1 MKDLSKKVIVFN
13 LTIKMWSAKK
23 MDKKVTKEVEENHNA
38 KDAGRFNKILIAKD
52 GLSKLNSIAKEA
64 RDYHYEQTLPWTD
77 NGGRILPATNYY
89 EYINKQMEFK
99 EKFEKAVDDFIA
111 VYPALKADA
120 QLFLNTMFSEADYP
134 SVSKLREKFD
144 FTTEPT
150 PIAQLDDIRIS
161 VSQQEVDRLK
171 QEVEKNI
178 YKKIAD
184 STKDMWNRIR
194 EAVEHMYQRLSDK
207 DAKFKKSLVEN
218 VRDLVDLLPR
228 LNFTDDPDINDAI
241 DDMKKLLID
250 PDELR
255 TNQIR
260 RNETARNAKELL
272 NKISDF
278 VSDDI
283 LNFQAA

>member
-1 MKDLSKKVIVFN
+1 
-13 LTIKMWSAKK
+13 
-23 MDKKVTKEVEENHNA
+23 
-38 KDAGRFNKILIAKD
+38 
-52 GLSKLNSIAKEA
+52 
-64 RDYHYEQTLPWTD
+64 
-77 NGGRILPATNYY
+77 
-89 EYINKQMEFK
+89 
-99 EKFEKAVDDFIA
+99 
-111 VYPALKADA
+111 
-120 QLFLNTMFSEADYP
+120 
-134 SVSKLREKFD
+134 
-144 FTTEPT
+144 
-150 PIAQLDDIRIS
+150 LDDIRIS

-171 QEVEKNI
+171 EEVEKNI
-178 YKKIAD
+178 YKKITD

-218 VRDLVDLLPR
+218 IRDLVDLLPR
-228 LNFTDDPDINDAI
+228 LNFTDDPDINEAI
-241 DDMKKLLID
+241 DDMKKLLVD

-255 TNQIR
+255 TNQIK

>member
-13 LTIKMWSAKK
+13 LTIKMWTAKK
-23 MDKKVTKEVEENHNA
+23 MDKNVTKEIEETHKA

-64 RDYHYEQTLPWTD
+64 RDYHKEQTLPWTD

-89 EYINKQMEFK
+89 DYINKQLEFK
-99 EKFEKAVDDFIA
+99 EKYDKAVDDFIA
-111 VYPALKADA
+111 VYPDLKADA
-120 QLFLNTMFSEADYP
+120 KLRLNTMFSEADYP

-144 FTTEPT
+144 FITEPT

-161 VSQQEVDRLK
+161 VSQEEIDRLK
-171 QEVEKNI
+171 QEVEKNLYI
-178 YKKIAD
+178 KIAD
-184 STKDMWNRIR
+184 STKDMWDRIR
-194 EAVEHMYQRLSDK
+194 EAVGHMYKRLSDK

-218 VRDLVDLLPR
+218 ISDLVDLLPR
-228 LNFTDDPDINDAI
+228 LNFTDDPEINEAI
-241 DDMKKLLID
+241 EDMKKLLVN
-250 PDELR
+250 PEELR
-255 TNQIR
+255 TNQIK
-260 RNETARNAKELL
+260 RNETARNAKDLL